1 MLYESARLSLYTQ
14 FITGAI
20 DVWGLGIK
28 VPVEKELFRTL
39 LKIEVAVQ
47 AIEFIFYFWM
57 VQNIKK
63 YSNITKY
70 RYFDW
75 MITTPLMLLTL
86 MAFLDSNKYNNLSDF
101 IENNKTTIKQV
112 LSLNFLMLYFGFLGE
127 TNKLST
133 NQSVFLGFI
142 PFIMYYKIIYDKFVK
157 PLKGE
162 NKNDTPTRPRGR
174 SARSDEVAIDSEGD
188 PNKLKIKIFF
198 YFFIVWALYGASALF
213 PYETKNIF
221 YNFLDLFS
229 KNFFGLFLVYIIY
242 TNRIT

>member
-39 LKIEVAVQ
+39 LKIELAVQ
-47 AIEFIFYFWM
+47 SIEFVFYFWM

-75 MITTPLMLLTL
+75 MITTPLMLVTL

-162 NKNDTPTRPRGR
+162 NKNDTPIGTTFLAPSGR
-174 SARSDEVAIDSEGD
+174 GD

>member
-162 NKNDTPTRPRGR
+162 NK
-174 SARSDEVAIDSEGD
+174 
-188 PNKLKIKIFF
+188 LKIKIFF

>member
-47 AIEFIFYFWM
+47 AIEFVFYLWM

-112 LSLNFLMLYFGFLGE
+112 LSLNFLMLYFCFLGE

-157 PLKGE
+157 PLK
-162 NKNDTPTRPRGR
+162 
-174 SARSDEVAIDSEGD
+174 GD

>member
-1 MLYESARLSLYTQ
+1 MLYESARLSLYAQ

-20 DVWGLGIK
+20 DIWGLQIK

-39 LKIEVAVQ
+39 LKIELAVQ
-47 AIEFIFYFWM
+47 SIEFIFYLWM
-57 VQNIKK
+57 VENIDK

-75 MITTPLMLLTL
+75 MITTPLMLVTL
-86 MAFLDSNKYNNLSDF
+86 MAFLDSKKYNNLTDF
-101 IENNKTTIKQV
+101 IENNKNTIKQV
-112 LSLNFLMLYFGFLGE
+112 LFLNFLMLYFGFLGE

-133 NQSVFLGFI
+133 NQSVFIGFI
-142 PFIMYYKIIYDKFVK
+142 PFIMYYKIIYDKFIK
-157 PLKGE
+157 PLKQNIEAVGPDGDKSE
-162 NKNDTPTRPRGR
+162 INKD
-174 SARSDEVAIDSEGD
+174 
-188 PNKLKIKIFF
+188 KLKIKIFF
-198 YFFIVWALYGASALF
+198 YFFIVWTLYGVAALF